1 MEEKKQ
7 CKYCKSE
14 IDKSAKV
21 CPNCKRSQGIKGWQI
36 VLIIIAIIVVLVII
50 INGSTE
56 NKNQT
61 KQTNSDTLIDSDMI
75 SAILEET
82 KKEEIKRY
90 KLNDEVYLSNSEE
103 EYTIKI
109 TGIKEMKERNK
120 FSDKNP
126 AQVFLI
132 DYTYKNIKGDDL
144 FISESSFTIIDQ
156 YGEVGDT
163 YPNSISNY
171 PKRIPAG
178 STCKAQMILCVNN
191 KSSKIELQYKD
202 NMFQDKA
209 DMIFDIEI

>member
-36 VLIIIAIIVVLVII
+36 ALIIIAIIVVLAII
-50 INGSTE
+50 MNGSIE
-56 NKNQT
+56 DKNQT
-61 KQTNSDTLIDSDMI
+61 KQANSDTLIDSDMI
-75 SAILEET
+75 SAILEEA

-90 KLNDEVYLSNSEE
+90 KLNDEVSLSNSNE
-103 EYTIKI
+103 EYTITI

-156 YGEVGDT
+156 EGEVGDT

-171 PKRIPAG
+171 PKRIPTG
-178 STCKAQMILCVNN
+178 STCKAQMVLCVNN
-191 KSSKIELQYKD
+191 KSDKIELHYKN

-209 DMIFDIEI
+209 DMIFELDV